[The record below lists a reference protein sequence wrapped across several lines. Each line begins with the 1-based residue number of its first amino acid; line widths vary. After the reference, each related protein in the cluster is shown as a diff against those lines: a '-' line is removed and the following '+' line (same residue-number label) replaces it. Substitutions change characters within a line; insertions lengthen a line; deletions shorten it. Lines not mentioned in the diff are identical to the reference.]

1 MERSTK
7 NEKTLFQNGKCEIF
21 LNEVQCEDEIIK
33 EIEENPILQSKENRI
48 SKNDEKM
55 KKNLELG

>member
-7 NEKTLFQNGKCEIF
+7 NEKTLIQNGNCEIF

-33 EIEENPILQSKENRI
+33 EIEEDLILQSKEI
-48 SKNDEKM
+48 ESQKMM
-55 KKNLELG
+55 KK

>member
-7 NEKTLFQNGKCEIF
+7 NEKTLIQNGNYEVF

-33 EIEENPILQSKENRI
+33 EIEKDPILQPKENRI
-48 SKNDEKM
+48 SKNYG
-55 KKNLELG
+55 KNIKTKVN